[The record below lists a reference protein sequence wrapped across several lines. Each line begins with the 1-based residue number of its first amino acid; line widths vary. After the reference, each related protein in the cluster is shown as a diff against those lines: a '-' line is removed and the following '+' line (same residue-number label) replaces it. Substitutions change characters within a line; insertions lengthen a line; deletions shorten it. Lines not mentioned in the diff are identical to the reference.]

1 MNKEN
6 IYMKEQNH
14 TMRIVSFVKKLITTI
29 VVVLSFALNAANT
42 QWWSKIARLE
52 ELREIS

>member
-1 MNKEN
+1 
-6 IYMKEQNH
+6 MKEHNH
-14 TMRIVSFVKKLITTI
+14 TMRIVSFVKKLITSI
-29 VVVLSFALNAANT
+29 VVVMSFALNAANT